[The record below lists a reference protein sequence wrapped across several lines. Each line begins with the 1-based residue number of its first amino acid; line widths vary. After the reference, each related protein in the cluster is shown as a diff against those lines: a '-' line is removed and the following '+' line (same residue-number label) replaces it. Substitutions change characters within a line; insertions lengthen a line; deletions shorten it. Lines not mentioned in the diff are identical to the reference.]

1 MSKPFVVEIY
11 GQRYTIRGEAE
22 EAYVQ
27 DLARRVDE
35 QMRSLANGM
44 KTATPT
50 KLAVLT
56 ALNLAHE
63 LQQVTRHQD
72 ESGEEIDRRAT
83 GLIESIEEALGGSR

>member
-1 MSKPFVVEIY
+1 MSKSFVVEIY
-11 GQRYTIRGEAE
+11 GQRYTLRGEAE

-27 DLARRVDE
+27 DLARRVDA
-35 QMRSLANGM
+35 QMRTLASGM

-63 LQQVTRHQD
+63 LQQVVQHQN
-72 ESGEEIDRRAT
+72 ESGEEIDRRT
-83 GLIESIEEALGGSR
+83 VGLIESIEEALGGSR